1 MLNIA
6 CIQYIILYLLMI
18 RTQAPVGLWQKKD
31 ELTYPGYIQY
41 MYSTSL
47 KNPKFFFTLTC
58 IFAGQGSE
66 GVTV

>member
-1 MLNIA
+1 
-6 CIQYIILYLLMI
+6 MI

-41 MYSTSL
+41 MESTSL
-47 KNPKFFFTLTC
+47 KHPQKTFTLTC
-58 IFAGQGSE
+58 IFAGQWPE

>member
-1 MLNIA
+1 
-6 CIQYIILYLLMI
+6 MI

-47 KNPKFFFTLTC
+47 KNPKKTFTLTC
-58 IFAGQGSE
+58 IFAGQGPE